1 MGPRGVQTVAATN
14 LGAASSLEDVNTAFP
29 QADCKRQGQ
38 ERGAMDC
45 KGEESATGCLV

>member
-1 MGPRGVQTVAATN
+1 MGTGGVKTVGATN

-38 ERGAMDC
+38 ERGATDS
-45 KGEESATGCLV
+45 KGEESATGYLV